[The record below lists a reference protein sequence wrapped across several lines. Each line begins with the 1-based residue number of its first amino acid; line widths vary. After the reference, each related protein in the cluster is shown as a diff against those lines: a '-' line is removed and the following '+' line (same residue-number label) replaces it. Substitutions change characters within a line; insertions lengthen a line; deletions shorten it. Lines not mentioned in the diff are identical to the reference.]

1 MPVCACDLLDVVV
14 FPVLAKKFGDRKAAG
29 YRDVIDTVEEE
40 REIKK
45 IVDGKETSEK
55 KKWKL

>member
-1 MPVCACDLLDVVV
+1 M

-29 YRDVIDTVEEE
+29 YRDVINTVDEEKE
-40 REIKK
+40 LKK
-45 IVDGKETSEK
+45 IVDGKETTEK